1 MKDSAD
7 TSIQPMDTFTA
18 IRERRSVKQ
27 YDPAHEMPQ
36 EDIDRL
42 LELAVLSPTSFNI
55 QNWRFLVVRDK
66 DLRRKLC
73 DAAWHQSQVTD
84 ASVVILVC
92 ADLNAWDRQ
101 AERYWATAPAETR
114 AALVS
119 MISKFYA
126 GNDEL
131 QRDEALRSA
140 GMAAQTIMLAAKAMG
155 YDSCPMIGFDMDA
168 VACLVK
174 LPEDHLIGMM
184 ITVGKALQPARPRGG
199 QLPLS
204 ELVYEDTF

>member
-1 MKDSAD
+1 MNDSAD

-27 YDPAHEMPQ
+27 YDPAHVMPQ

-66 DLRRKLC
+66 DLRRKIC

-84 ASVVILVC
+84 ASALILVC

-119 MISKFYA
+119 MIAKFYA
-126 GNDEL
+126 GNAEL
-131 QRDEALRSA
+131 QRDEAMRSA
-140 GMAAQTIMLAAKAMG
+140 GMASRAARTRPGNARRYCANVG
-155 YDSCPMIGFDMDA
+155 ISSSSASVSTTFS
-168 VACLVK
+168 
-174 LPEDHLIGMM
+174 
-184 ITVGKALQPARPRGG
+184 TVQPPKPGKANSFGSP
-199 QLPLS
+199 
-204 ELVYEDTF
+204 VNT

>member
-1 MKDSAD
+1 MNDSAD

-18 IRERRSVKQ
+18 IQERRSVKQ

-36 EDIDRL
+36 ADIDRL
-42 LELAVLSPTSFNI
+42 LELAVLAPTSFNI
-55 QNWRFLVVRDK
+55 QNWRFVVVRDK

-73 DAAWHQSQVTD
+73 EAAWHQSQVID

-119 MISKFYA
+119 MIAKFYA

-131 QRDEALRSA
+131 QRDEAMRSA

-168 VACLVK
+168 VARLVK

-184 ITVGKALQPARPRGG
+184 LTVGKALQPARPRGG